1 MTRERTTDDRDEKR
15 MRERL
20 DQDMR
25 KDDERQRS
33 EEAASHLAGRPLSP
47 HPFGTLR
54 LAPRRFPSTPFTLI
68 PYGARSLYARPL
80 LTPFVPRRGP
90 SATSE
95 RSGRRERE

>member
-54 LAPRRFPSTPFTLI
+54 LAPRRFRSTSPPHGAPKGGSPLPSS
-68 PYGARSLYARPL
+68 R
-80 LTPFVPRRGP
+80 LTPPAAP
-90 SATSE
+90 K
-95 RSGRRERE
+95 GRV